1 MTVTK
6 RSSEISTSTEI
17 PISHSL
23 NTRFQTTS
31 QGGSIIQSQTT
42 MQTLHTRH
50 PCIFSLM
57 RMTNL
62 SALRQIPINPK
73 Y

>member
-1 MTVTK
+1 MSAK
-6 RSSEISTSTEI
+6 EI
-17 PISHSL
+17 PISHPL

-42 MQTLHTRH
+42 MQTLRTRY
-50 PCIFSLM
+50 PRVFSFMLLK
-57 RMTNL
+57 NL
-62 SALRQIPINPK
+62 SDLRQIPINPE